1 MDPAIG
7 GALIGVG
14 GVVFGV
20 FLTTAIEASS
30 RRKIATEQ
38 AEQARHARELVAAE
52 QMDEGLIR
60 AQEAIEVSTAT
71 LAESCAEAQRIW
83 GKAWIAYSP
92 RLRQPELLDR
102 CQSVGSVL
110 SEVASNDPPG
120 GRLPRHVLA
129 RAIGNAR
136 ATLGRFM
143 RGDPLPANAFP
154 KPEELT
160 RLLGEGEAA
169 GDYLGPLRA
178 WLVARPGPD
187 FHGDGESANKVQ
199 TCPTPFHDTANLGE
213 SPIPSNR
220 AKSTDSATPQNTP
233 EMGS

>member
-20 FLTTAIEASS
+20 CLTAGIEARS

-38 AEQARHARELVAAE
+38 AEQARHARELIAAE
-52 QMDEGLIR
+52 RMDEGLIH
-60 AQEAIEVSTAT
+60 AQEAIEVSTAAT
-71 LAESCAEAQRIW
+71 SAASYAEAQRIW

-92 RLRQPELLDR
+92 RLRQPVLLDR

-110 SEVASNDPPG
+110 SEVVFNDPPG
-120 GRLPRHVLA
+120 GRFPQHVVA

-143 RGDPLPANAFP
+143 RGDRLPANAFP
-154 KPEELT
+154 KPQELT

-169 GDYLGPLRA
+169 GDYLGLLRA
-178 WLVARPGPD
+178 WLAAHPLPD
-187 FHGDGESANKVQ
+187 FHSNGESVNKVQ
-199 TCPTPFHDTANLGE
+199 TGSTSSSNDDTEGM
-213 SPIPSNR
+213 STMR
-220 AKSTDSATPQNTP
+220 AS
-233 EMGS
+233 

>member
-20 FLTTAIEASS
+20 FLTTAIEARS

-60 AQEAIEVSTAT
+60 AQQASEVSTAAMLT
-71 LAESCAEAQRIW
+71 ESCSEAQLIW

-92 RLRQPELLDR
+92 RLRQSELLDR

-129 RAIGNAR
+129 RAISNAR

-178 WLVARPGPD
+178 WLAARPGPD

-199 TCPTPFHDTANLGE
+199 TGSTPSGDT
-213 SPIPSNR
+213 SR
-220 AKSTDSATPQNTP
+220 
-233 EMGS
+233 

>member
-20 FLTTAIEASS
+20 FLTTAIEARS
-30 RRKIATEQ
+30 RRKIAIEQ
-38 AEQARHARELVAAE
+38 AEQARHTRELVAAE

-60 AQEAIEVSTAT
+60 AQEAIEVSTAAT
-71 LAESCAEAQRIW
+71 FAESCAEAQRIW

-110 SEVASNDPPG
+110 SEVAFNDPPG
-120 GRLPRHVLA
+120 GRLPRHLLA

-136 ATLGRFM
+136 ATLGRSM
-143 RGDPLPANAFP
+143 RGDSLPANAFP

-178 WLVARPGPD
+178 WLAACPLPD

-199 TCPTPFHDTANLGE
+199 TGVRHACVKKKKTKH
-213 SPIPSNR
+213 R
-220 AKSTDSATPQNTP
+220 AKKSSV
-233 EMGS
+233 GKHRSKK

>member
-1 MDPAIG
+1 VDSAIS

-14 GVVFGV
+14 GVVVGV
-20 FLTTAIEASS
+20 FLTAAIEARS

-60 AQEAIEVSTAT
+60 AQEAIEVPTAAT
-71 LAESCAEAQRIW
+71 PADNYAEAQRIW

-110 SEVASNDPPG
+110 SEVALNDAAG
-120 GRLPRHVLA
+120 GPLPRQVIW
-129 RAIGNAR
+129 RAIANAR

-143 RGDPLPANAFP
+143 RGDPLPVNAFP
-154 KPEELT
+154 KSEELT

-178 WLVARPGPD
+178 WLAARPLPD
-187 FHGDGESANKVQ
+187 FHGNVKSANKVQ
-199 TCPTPFHDTANLGE
+199 TG
-213 SPIPSNR
+213 
-220 AKSTDSATPQNTP
+220 ATPSGDTR
-233 EMGS
+233 S